1 MALPRII
8 DSEPSCWTVLPYT
21 CNACIEQ
28 IRKTGD
34 KINGIVDPKIYCV
47 VSCNTLFTTAPFPL
61 HCAREDPWCKG
72 QNYYL
77 KVTFCVVGLG
87 GLGVT
92 CSPRD
97 PKFAGSNPAEVDA
110 FFSGR
115 KHPEHKSSG
124 RDFKL
129 GVLSLKFQACHIHV
143 LIPKF
148 GGSTIDLKKVAV
160 HWAAMTTHQN
170 NTTTYNTRL

>member
-110 FFSGR
+110 FFQDVNILSTSPPGGILSWGSR
-115 KHPEHKSSG
+115 VW
-124 RDFKL
+124 DF
-129 GVLSLKFQACHIHV
+129 
-143 LIPKF
+143 
-148 GGSTIDLKKVAV
+148 
-160 HWAAMTTHQN
+160 
-170 NTTTYNTRL
+170 RLVKEPQVWKNWPLNKI